1 MIGEVRRLGDQPRGA
16 MASPHLW
23 GVVLSGASSV
33 LARRTVERTATII
46 PRRRILT
53 VTARP
58 HPGRLA
64 AAMGPPSVQRVVQP
78 AYRGSAAEIFL
89 PVLKIARR
97 DPHATVLIVPG
108 DLPVGHE
115 ARFVGC
121 VERAVGAVD
130 LRPDVPILLGARPRT
145 LEAGHGWI
153 EPGVPVDGLERLA
166 VRTIARFVER
176 PSRAEVGAL
185 FEGHGLRNTRVIV
198 ARARTLI
205 ELGQRHLP
213 DVLETL
219 EPLEAAFGRPE
230 EALLCDAVYEHM
242 PRASVWRALLHGGDV
257 AVLEIPDLTGSREAP
272 SATHALAS

>member
-1 MIGEVRRLGDQPRGA
+1 MIGEVRRLREQPRGA
-16 MASPHLW
+16 IRLPHLW
-23 GVVLSGASSV
+23 GVVLSGASSALV
-33 LARRTVERTATII
+33 RRTVERTTTII

-58 HPGRLA
+58 HPGQL
-64 AAMGPPSVQRVVQP
+64 PTISPSSVQRIVQP

-97 DPHATVLIVPG
+97 DPHATVVIVPG
-108 DLPVGHE
+108 DLLVGHE
-115 ARFVGC
+115 TRFVAC
-121 VERAVGAVD
+121 VERAVSAVD
-130 LRPDVPILLGARPRT
+130 LRPDVPILLGAHPRT

-153 EPGVPVDGLERLA
+153 EPGLPVDGLERLA
-166 VRTIARFVER
+166 IRTIARFIER

-205 ELGQRHLP
+205 ELGQRYLP

-242 PRASVWRALLHGGDV
+242 PRASVWRALLHGGEV
-257 AVLEIPDLTGSREAP
+257 AVLEIPDLTGSREATP
-272 SATHALAS
+272 TAHALAS